1 MEKHSLDTLESA
13 TQIAENQMEKQPL
26 DTADTTTAKV
36 DNQTTLWLKRLGIG
50 GFMFFLAKGIL
61 WLILG
66 KAALSALC
74 N

>member
-1 MEKHSLDTLESA
+1 M
-13 TQIAENQMEKQPL
+13 IMEKQPL
-26 DTADTTTAKV
+26 EAT
-36 DNQTTLWLKRLGIG
+36 DNAPKIVENSTTLWLKRLGIG
-50 GFMFFLAKGIL
+50 GFLFFLAKGIL